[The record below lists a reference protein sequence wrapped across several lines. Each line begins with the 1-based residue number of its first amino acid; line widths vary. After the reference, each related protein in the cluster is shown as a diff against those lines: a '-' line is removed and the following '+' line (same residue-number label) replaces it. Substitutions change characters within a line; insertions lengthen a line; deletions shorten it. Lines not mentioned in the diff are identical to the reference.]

1 VTEDDNGTEPHG
13 RDTSGGDVSDL
24 LDGLEGSARRE
35 RTELIAWLRDH
46 GFSIE
51 QIRASAA
58 APLLLPANR
67 AMGDDG
73 VHVSARDICQATG
86 IDLDLLQQLQ
96 RAVGLPSIDDPD
108 AAVLSRVDAEAA
120 ARAKMFVE
128 LGVDPQDAVAVV
140 RVLMEGLGRA
150 AATMRQAAF
159 KILAQ
164 PGATEIELA
173 QGSEALALRA
183 TPLLGPVIEGLL
195 QLQLRRSFEIEGLNA
210 AERAAG
216 TLPGARN
223 VVVAFADLA
232 GFTRLGE
239 ARPPEE
245 LEHVASQLADLA
257 RDIAVAPV
265 WFIKTIGDAVML
277 VSPDPVSLLNAVLD
291 LVEAAATAHLPQL
304 RAGVAAGPAVTR
316 AGDWFGSPVNIASRV
331 TGVAHPDT
339 VLVAESAHAVVG
351 AVEQFKWSSAGARH
365 FKGVRG
371 EVKLYRVSRA
381 SA

>member
-1 VTEDDNGTEPHG
+1 
-13 RDTSGGDVSDL
+13 
-24 LDGLEGSARRE
+24 
-35 RTELIAWLRDH
+35 
-46 GFSIE
+46 
-51 QIRASAA
+51 
-58 APLLLPANR
+58 
-67 AMGDDG
+67 
-73 VHVSARDICQATG
+73 
-86 IDLDLLQQLQ
+86 
-96 RAVGLPSIDDPD
+96 
-108 AAVLSRVDAEAA
+108 
-120 ARAKMFVE
+120 
-128 LGVDPQDAVAVV
+128 
-140 RVLMEGLGRA
+140 
-150 AATMRQAAF
+150 
-159 KILAQ
+159 
-164 PGATEIELA
+164 
-173 QGSEALALRA
+173 
-183 TPLLGPVIEGLL
+183 VIEGLL

-351 AVEQFKWSSAGARH
+351 AAEQFKWSSAGARH